1 MPQDPCMPLQL
12 LTLSPGDAHR
22 ATRSSESAGG
32 TSTGGGG
39 STGPRVLGYGSS
51 SCNLCQPWQQVQCS
65 SNCINPVYENIPEK
79 RAEQLPTKA
88 TCLQR
93 KFKSRRKGLV
103 VAPFYITQ
111 SFCYKQLPDD
121 WWSDWVQPWKLSP
134 WGCARCASVSWVMD
148 SFFRHSQLWVVI
160 CYLCLK
166 PTKKGTPQNMDFKQ
180 HGTSRYALVCSD
192 FGRE

>member
-1 MPQDPCMPLQL
+1 MPQDPCMLLQL

-22 ATRSSESAGG
+22 ATCSSESAGG
-32 TSTGGGG
+32 TSAGAGG

-51 SCNLCQPWQQVQCS
+51 SCNLRCMCN

-111 SFCYKQLPDD
+111 SFWYKQLPGD
-121 WWSDWVQPWKLSP
+121 
-134 WGCARCASVSWVMD
+134 
-148 SFFRHSQLWVVI
+148 
-160 CYLCLK
+160 
-166 PTKKGTPQNMDFKQ
+166 
-180 HGTSRYALVCSD
+180 
-192 FGRE
+192 